1 LRESAACAAGTSCA
15 DSNACNGVELC
26 DGTGTCAP
34 GTPPTCNDNNSCTDD
49 SCSPATGCV
58 HTNNTNPCDDGNLC
72 TTGETCQSGTCT
84 PAFSGL
90 NAPNPRSNGYY
101 MRLCLGPHSG
111 DQLTDADAVCV
122 RQVATIF
129 AGIATFADLCAV
141 LRPQHPND
149 DPCDRTS
156 ADLMV
161 LALNICRARVCTAQS
176 IDSQCGD
183 NGNVYQSL
191 SESDA
196 ILLSPLR
203 NAETCAH
210 AKCLDE
216 EINTGRALE
225 LNSLGLR
232 REGSAI
238 RLDWRPPYL
247 DGGTGHPSKY
257 HVWRRVQGSLAPF
270 AKIGTTTNPTYL
282 DSLSGAARSNTKSPR

>member
-1 LRESAACAAGTSCA
+1 
-15 DSNACNGVELC
+15 
-26 DGTGTCAP
+26 
-34 GTPPTCNDNNSCTDD
+34 
-49 SCSPATGCV
+49 
-58 HTNNTNPCDDGNLC
+58 
-72 TTGETCQSGTCT
+72 
-84 PAFSGL
+84 
-90 NAPNPRSNGYY
+90 
-101 MRLCLGPHSG
+101 
-111 DQLTDADAVCV
+111 
-122 RQVATIF
+122 
-129 AGIATFADLCAV
+129 
-141 LRPQHPND
+141 
-149 DPCDRTS
+149 
-156 ADLMV
+156 MV

-183 NGNVYQSL
+183 NGNVGQSL

-196 ILLSPLR
+196 ILLSSSR
-203 NAETCAH
+203 NADTCAH

-247 DGGTGHPSKY
+247 DDGTGHPSKY

-282 DSLSGAARSNTKSPR
+282 DTLSGNGAFEYEVTAVMN